1 MIYFTFRHV
10 IMPSSEVTAGH
21 NPSRISIDN
30 GTYVQNTKKFSTVQ
44 DESTK
49 NTSRANRNYNFVFF
63 LMNVLNSFQ
72 IGLMGFGFLR
82 FIRFPSSNAFMYRA
96 SFIKRLPVLLSLSKY
111 DTSSQFISWFGQ
123 ALIASLCPRSL
134 HC

>member
-1 MIYFTFRHV
+1 
-10 IMPSSEVTAGH
+10 MPSSEVTAGH

-82 FIRFPSSNAFMYRA
+82 FIRFPSSNAFMY
-96 SFIKRLPVLLSLSKY
+96 SVGP
-111 DTSSQFISWFGQ
+111 QF
-123 ALIASLCPRSL
+123 
-134 HC
+134 

>member
-1 MIYFTFRHV
+1 
-10 IMPSSEVTAGH
+10 MPSSEVTAGH

-63 LMNVLNSFQ
+63 LMNVLNSSQ
-72 IGLMGFGFLR
+72 IGLMGFRFLR
-82 FIRFPSSNAFMYRA
+82 DIRFPSSNAFMYRA

-111 DTSSQFISWFGQ
+111 ETSSQFILWVGFFSDGHKNY
-123 ALIASLCPRSL
+123 CL
-134 HC
+134 HHKL

>member
-44 DESTK
+44 NENTK
-49 NTSRANRNYNFVFF
+49 NHFNNQSELQLRTLSDGCSKFIPNWVD
-63 LMNVLNSFQ
+63 
-72 IGLMGFGFLR
+72 GLRIFEVHQV
-82 FIRFPSSNAFMYRA
+82 
-96 SFIKRLPVLLSLSKY
+96 SFIKCIYV
-111 DTSSQFISWFGQ
+111 
-123 ALIASLCPRSL
+123 
-134 HC
+134 